1 MGKTQTIKL
10 KRTIQAAP
18 ATLFRALTNAT
29 ALREWM
35 CDTAIFEPQKDG
47 RVYFGWNDGY
57 YATGTVTKFSPGRKV
72 AYTWH
77 GTGEPAPTM
86 VSISVAEKKGGTA
99 VTVEHEDVG
108 TGKKWG
114 TTLADMTRGWE
125 VALENL
131 QSVHET
137 GEDLRLTLRPML
149 GVMGPSELAPE
160 DKARLTVPV
169 ERGVLIS
176 GTVDGMGAQAA
187 GLQKDDVLVGMGK
200 RKVWNFPT
208 LTAALSEHR
217 AGDHVEVKF
226 YRGSELLTADME
238 LSRRPLPEIP
248 ATAAELADR
257 VRRAYAAADAEL
269 EAAVKDITEAEAEFR
284 TAPTEWNAKEVLA
297 HLIIGERDTHNYI
310 AELVA
315 GEERVYAGYVG
326 NSDLRTQATAG
337 AYPSLG
343 ALLEE
348 LKRNEAETVAMLA
361 GLPPEF
367 VAARRTYWRLAFGQL
382 QGGNHTQDHLQQI
395 QAAVA
400 AARQAP
406 GGE

>member
-1 MGKTQTIKL
+1 MAKTQTIKI

-18 ATLFRALTNAT
+18 ATLFQALSNAT

-35 CDTAIFEPQKDG
+35 CDTAIFDPQKGG
-47 RVYFGWNDGY
+47 RAYFGWNDGY
-57 YATGTVTKFSPGRKV
+57 YAVGAVTKFSPGRKV

-77 GTGEPAPTM
+77 GKGEPEATLAT
-86 VSISVAEKKGGTA
+86 ITVAEKKGA
-99 VTVEHEDVG
+99 AVVTVEHEGVG

-114 TTLADMTRGWE
+114 TTLADITRGWE

-149 GVMGPSELAPE
+149 GVMGPSQLSPE
-160 DKARLTVPV
+160 DKARLNVPV
-169 ERGVLIS
+169 DRGVHIS

-187 GLQKDDVLVGMGK
+187 GLQKDDVLVAMGK
-200 RKVWNFPT
+200 HKLWNFPT
-208 LTAALSEHR
+208 LTTALAGHR
-217 AGDHVEVKF
+217 AGDRVEVKY
-226 YRGSELLTADME
+226 YRGGELRMTDME

-257 VRRAYAAADAEL
+257 VRQAYETADADL
-269 EAAVKDITEAEAEFR
+269 ENTVKGISEAEAEHR
-284 TAPTEWNAKEVLA
+284 PGPNEWNAKEVLA
-297 HLIIGERDTHNYI
+297 HLIIGERDTHAYV
-310 AELVA
+310 AEVVT
-315 GEERVYAGYVG
+315 GDERVYPSYTG
-326 NSDLRTQATAG
+326 NSNLRTKATAA
-337 AYPSLG
+337 AYPTLA

-361 GLPPEF
+361 GLPDEF
-367 VAARRTYWRLAFGQL
+367 VAAKRSYWRLAFGQL

-395 QAAVA
+395 EAAVA
-400 AARQAP
+400 AARQK
-406 GGE
+406 